1 MKIKQNRKRGFSL
14 VEMVITMA
22 VTIILLST
30 ITSLIV
36 AVVNERK
43 RSAND
48 YDVSNNL
55 YLAKNAVYD
64 WYDNFAGETFTAV
77 TTTEDNSNSI
87 TVTAAGKTF
96 TITYDKGEKKL
107 ITPKYNGLYLS
118 AVENMT
124 FEVLNADGSPT
135 GDTQSAGKTVIRVKI
150 KYRGG
155 SQPLTMLLAGRA
167 KNA

>member
-1 MKIKQNRKRGFSL
+1 MKTKQSRKRGFSL

-64 WYDNFAGETFTAV
+64 WYDNFAGENYTVV
-77 TTTEDNSNSI
+77 TPTEDNSI

-96 TITYDKGEKKL
+96 TITYNESENKL

-135 GDTQSAGKTVIRVKI
+135 GDTPSAGATVIRVKI